1 MPGMQMP
8 EDPTLAALSGMLM
21 MMILMM
27 CLRMTLMQYIGG
39 FIYSM
44 CDCLC
49 GCFSR
54 GVASAKE
61 RMVRSDHGCVR
72 WVGER
77 LPEPEPEPPE
87 EFHMYAEVFLREVT
101 PDSALGL
108 VGVLPSDT
116 LSDLAE
122 RVGGLLEPPPPEEL
136 SLYVARW
143 PPLAGG
149 TPLFPLLPAM
159 SAGKGKGKGGDGAA

>member
-1 MPGMQMP
+1 
-8 EDPTLAALSGMLM
+8 
-21 MMILMM
+21 
-27 CLRMTLMQYIGG
+27 
-39 FIYSM
+39 
-44 CDCLC
+44 
-49 GCFSR
+49 
-54 GVASAKE
+54 
-61 RMVRSDHGCVR
+61 
-72 WVGER
+72 
-77 LPEPEPEPPE
+77 
-87 EFHMYAEVFLREVT
+87 MYAEVFLREVT

-143 PPLAGG
+143 PPLPGG

-159 SAGKGKGKGGDGAA
+159 SAGKGKGKGGDGAARADDDGSAATAGTATGRSCRHNG